1 MTAAAQ
7 TYALPVPQAQSSG
20 HELRE
25 DVATRLVADGG
36 VRSDFL
42 DQVSITV
49 SRTQLTDAVTL
60 VRQKG
65 FVLLSDI
72 FGIDYLEYPRHDA
85 ERFAVVYNLASIDGT
100 ARIFI
105 RTELADGVSLPTI
118 THLWLGANFMEREV
132 FDMFGV
138 IFDGHPDLRKLLTPE
153 DLVGH
158 PHRKDFPI
166 GETPTLFNDGRF
178 LDPATFRAG
187 LMGRN
192 QGLTGWS
199 GGARRGVRS
208 TQERPTEPVDVAEAE
223 L

>member
-1 MTAAAQ
+1 VQ
-7 TYALPVPQAQSSG
+7 SQVLPVPRTQLSG
-20 HELRE
+20 AELRE
-25 DVATRLVADGG
+25 DVAARLVAAGG
-36 VRSDFL
+36 LRSEFL

-49 SRTQLTDAVTL
+49 GRNQLVAAVEL
-60 VRQKG
+60 ARQHG

-72 FGIDYLEYPRHDA
+72 FGIDWLEYPRHQG
-85 ERFAVVYNLASIDGT
+85 ERFTVVYNLAGIDGT

-105 RTELADGVSLPTI
+105 RTDLADGVSLPTI

-138 IFDGHPDLRKLLTPE
+138 TFDGHPDLRKLLTPE

-192 QGLTGWS
+192 PGLTGWR
-199 GGARRGVRS
+199 GGARRGVIS
-208 TQERPTEPVDVAEAE
+208 TQERPAEPADIAEAE
-223 L
+223 S